1 MYNMPPN
8 SEDLNMQ
15 GISMQSVPQLL
26 TNEQK
31 QGVSLYQEQ
40 LDEARNDQNYLWKVI
55 RDATWLTV
63 TTQKPNGSR
72 SIEKLTFLCVVS
84 CKTSRASW

>member
-1 MYNMPPN
+1 MPAN

-31 QGVSLYQEQ
+31 LGVSINQEQ
-40 LDEARNDQNYLWKVI
+40 LEEARNDQNYLWKVI
-55 RDATWLTV
+55 KRWNLVNSYHPET
-63 TTQKPNGSR
+63 KR
-72 SIEKLTFLCVVS
+72 
-84 CKTSRASW
+84 

>member
-1 MYNMPPN
+1 MPAN

-31 QGVSLYQEQ
+31 LGVSINQEQ
-40 LDEARNDQNYLWKVI
+40 LEEARNDQNYLWKVI
-55 RDATWLTV
+55 KR
-63 TTQKPNGSR
+63 
-72 SIEKLTFLCVVS
+72 
-84 CKTSRASW
+84 